1 MAAIKA
7 AETLCSAQYP
17 SFFCFW
23 GENSLFVTPFRK
35 FCTLRVSALLKLKWL
50 QLKHVVPRTVQVPA
64 NPTLGLGAAQR
75 QGRVRF
81 KFLRLRPGQS
91 CRRAVVTGR
100 LLSFL
105 LRSAIICACGH
116 HACSELRNFK
126 LLPLRQSTK
135 GRLRRTRALRL
146 TAQQA
151 GDFFTGFAPG
161 DFGCSAQ
168 RT

>member
-1 MAAIKA
+1 MPQG
-7 AETLCSAQYP
+7 SSHGSP
-17 SFFCFW
+17 SFVPPSI
-23 GENSLFVTPFRK
+23 GYH
-35 FCTLRVSALLKLKWL
+35 LR
-50 QLKHVVPRTVQVPA
+50 
-64 NPTLGLGAAQR
+64 
-75 QGRVRF
+75 
-81 KFLRLRPGQS
+81 
-91 CRRAVVTGR
+91 
-100 LLSFL
+100 
-105 LRSAIICACGH
+105 GH